1 MTLSQLA
8 VNPLDQLGAY
18 LNTAYNN
25 FKLAAPLQYA
35 EVAER
40 YYNMENDIEDT
51 RIMYE
56 NDEGDLVEDTA
67 ATNTKISHGFFPEL
81 VDQKVQ
87 YILGDDGIN
96 VCAKDEEDTRLKEEL
111 ENYFGDDWQLFIQE
125 LIEGASIKG
134 FEGAFAR
141 TTSDDRLVFQTA
153 DSTKLVPV
161 YDDYGSLMRVLRYYT
176 ETRYSSDK
184 QKTVTIQHCDVWD
197 DKEVAYYV
205 QVNEGNAVN
214 FKLDESREINPA
226 PHVVAWQEQPVT
238 DDPDEGSEWLPLGR
252 SYDRFPFYI
261 LNNNGKGTSD
271 LKPIKDK
278 IDDYDLMN
286 CFMSNNL
293 QDMTEAFYV
302 VKGYN
307 GESLSKLRKNLKARK
322 VVNLAPSPD
331 AGVDIKTYNIPIEGR
346 KVKMELDEVNIYRSG
361 MGFNSQQLGDGNITN
376 VVIKS
381 RYTLLSM
388 KASKLIARLKAC
400 LKWQAE
406 LVIADIN
413 RRLGSAYTP
422 RDIEFEIEPSA
433 IVNESDIVKDE
444 YTKEQTRAL
453 ALQEVLQVAPRI
465 GDEFTLRGICEVLD
479 LDFEEVQ
486 KAIDEE
492 EQENGENFDGI
503 DATQFLP
510 QNNAQSAA
518 KARAALQDA
527 AAQGVDAPTTGAQ
540 PREVVQ

>member
-1 MTLSQLA
+1 MTLSQIA
-8 VNPLDQLGAY
+8 VNPLDKLGQY
-18 LNTAYNN
+18 LNTAYQN

-40 YYNMENDIEDT
+40 YYNLENDIENT
-51 RIMYE
+51 LIMYQ
-56 NDEGDLVEDTA
+56 NDEGDIVEDPN

-87 YILGDDGIN
+87 YILGDCGIK
-96 VCAKDEEDTRLKEEL
+96 VKPKDEDDSTLDEEL
-111 ENYFGDDWQLFIQE
+111 EQYFGDDWQLAIQE

-134 FEGAFAR
+134 FEGFFAR
-141 TTSDDRLVFQTA
+141 TTADDRLVFQVA
-153 DSTKLVPV
+153 DALRLVPV
-161 YDDYGSLMRVLRYYT
+161 YDDYGSLIRVLRYYT
-176 ETRYSSDK
+176 ETRYSSEK
-184 QKTVTIQHCDVWD
+184 QKTVFVQHCDVWD
-197 DKEVAYYV
+197 EQQVAYYI
-205 QVNEGNAVN
+205 QVNEGESST
-214 FKLDESREINPA
+214 FELDRTRDINPA
-226 PHVVAWQEQPVT
+226 PHVLAWQQNPNG
-238 DDPDEGSEWLPLGR
+238 DPDEGDDWLPLGR
-252 SYDRFPFYI
+252 SYESFPFYI

-278 IDDYDLMN
+278 IDDYDIMN
-286 CFMSNNL
+286 CYMSNNL

-307 GESLSKLRKNLKARK
+307 GESISKLRQNLKARK

-331 AGVDIKTYNIPIEGR
+331 AGVDIKTYDIPIEGR

-361 MGFNSQQLGDGNITN
+361 MGFNAQQLGDGNITN

-406 LVIADIN
+406 LVAADIN
-413 RRLGSAYTP
+413 RRTGSSYTSH
-422 RDIEFEIEPSA
+422 DIDFEIEPSA

-444 YTKEQTRAL
+444 YVREQTRAL
-453 ALQEVLQVAPRI
+453 ALQEVMQAAPRI

-479 LDFEEVQ
+479 LDFEDV
-486 KAIDEE
+486 KAAIEKDEE
-492 EQENGENFDGI
+492 ESGQNVGQF
-503 DATQFLP
+503 DATAFLP
-510 QNNAQSAA
+510 QNNPQSAA
-518 KARAALQDA
+518 KAAQALQDA
-527 AAQGVDAPTTGAQ
+527 PAHGVDPQDVAQ
-540 PREVVQ
+540 